1 MTELLDGGFSG
12 KICPVNLE
20 ILAIYLG
27 FAQSLIS
34 NIFKMTTEELR
45 TLTLFNTVESSSE
58 INQRQL
64 ARELGVSLGLTNTYF
79 QRVLKKGWI
88 RAKQV
93 KPRRWLYFLTPQG
106 ALEKSRLSLSYLH
119 RTLDSF
125 RELKIKGDEHLRI
138 LSEKGVSGI
147 HLCGEDDLTEILS
160 FCFTGFKIELLSVIP
175 EKTLIAGIDQ
185 SKPQK
190 LPELKIEELIM
201 IASLENQDLITQLLV
216 QQGLKKN
223 QHWVLFS

>member
-1 MTELLDGGFSG
+1 MT
-12 KICPVNLE
+12 P
-20 ILAIYLG
+20 
-27 FAQSLIS
+27 
-34 NIFKMTTEELR
+34 EELR
-45 TLTLFNTVESSSE
+45 TLTLFNTVESSPK

-64 ARELGVSLGLTNTYF
+64 ARELDVSLGLTNTYF

-147 HLCGEDDLTEILS
+147 HLCGEEDLIEVLS
-160 FCFTGFKIELLSVIP
+160 FCFSGFEIKLLSVIP
-175 EKTLIAGIDQ
+175 EKDLLEGFKQ
-185 SKPQK
+185 SANPT
-190 LPELKIEELIM
+190 LPELKSDELILL
-201 IASLENQDLITQLLV
+201 ASLEHRTSLAELLV
-216 QQGLKKN
+216 QQGLQKN

>member
-1 MTELLDGGFSG
+1 MT
-12 KICPVNLE
+12 P
-20 ILAIYLG
+20 
-27 FAQSLIS
+27 
-34 NIFKMTTEELR
+34 EELR

-64 ARELGVSLGLTNTYF
+64 ARELDVSLGLTNTYF

-106 ALEKSRLSLSYLH
+106 AVEKSRLSLSYLH

-147 HLCGEDDLTEILS
+147 HLCGEENLTEVLS
-160 FCFTGFKIELLSVIP
+160 FCFSGFKIELISVIP
-175 EKTLIAGIDQ
+175 EKDLLADCLQ
-185 SKPQK
+185 NEKPA
-190 LPELKIEELIM
+190 LPELKSDELFLL
-201 IASLENQDLITQLLV
+201 ASLEHQASLAESLA

-223 QHWVLFS
+223 QHWALFS